1 MNQQHPQQQPPSGAP
16 QQTGWGA
23 PPAQPPKKRSAGKKV
38 GFGCLGV
45 LAFFLLVGIV
55 SGGSDDSG
63 SGKSGN
69 NASGAKRAAQVPHYK
84 VVKQDK
90 TGNKRNVVVEVGTT
104 KNLRGVFNAV
114 TKSLTDEAGY
124 YVMIN
129 CSTGGTKSVD
139 NRLANGQYAIGSM
152 GAATTGLKDGSTEFS
167 TNKGQTCPVSQ
178 AEETRRDTDKQAALK
193 AAGIPPEP
201 TGAKRAEL
209 LRALAAA
216 NPDIVKYEGKA
227 IDAAR
232 NQCSAINGD
241 ATNVN
246 RLASSRF
253 TYRDVTTT
261 EAQGKQINQ
270 ALKGLGFCKI

>member
-1 MNQQHPQQQPPSGAP
+1 MNQQHPQQQPPSGTP

-23 PPAQPPKKRSAGKKV
+23 PLSQPPKKRSTGKKV

-45 LAFFLLVGIV
+45 LVLFLLIGIV
-55 SGGSDDSG
+55 SGGSGDGG
-63 SGKSGN
+63 SS
-69 NASGAKRAAQVPHYK
+69 ASDAKHAAQVPHYK
-84 VVKQDK
+84 VVKQDT
-90 TGNKRNVVVEVGTT
+90 TGNKRTVVVEVGTT
-104 KNLRGVFNAV
+104 KNLQSVFNAV

-129 CSTGGTKSVD
+129 CSTGGTKNFD
-139 NRLANGQYAIGSM
+139 NRLANGQYAIGTM
-152 GAATTGLKDGSTEFS
+152 GIATTGLEDKGTEFS
-167 TNKGQTCPVSQ
+167 TNKGRTCPVSR
-178 AEETRRDTDKQAALK
+178 AEVTQREADQKAALK

-209 LRALAAA
+209 LRALTAA
-216 NPDIVKYEGKA
+216 NPDIVRYEDKA
-227 IDAAR
+227 ISAAR

-253 TYRDVTTT
+253 TYKDVTTT
-261 EAQGKQINQ
+261 EAQGRHINQ
-270 ALKGLGFCKI
+270 ALEGLGFCKV